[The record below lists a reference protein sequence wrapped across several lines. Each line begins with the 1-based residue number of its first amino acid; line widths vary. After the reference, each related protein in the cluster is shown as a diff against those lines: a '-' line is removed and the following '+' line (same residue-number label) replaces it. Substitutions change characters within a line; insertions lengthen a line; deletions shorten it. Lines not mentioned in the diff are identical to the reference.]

1 MIPVQPPQI
10 GPHEGLELE
19 LLLNGS
25 KQIALFFSDY
35 PELSE
40 EYTHCFNQE
49 ILHLTRKIIF
59 IDKNNLPLEAHIVH
73 KNKNDPNVALLTQLL
88 IQSFSLDDQRQLID
102 IERNIGKILGYEQR
116 DIDFYIQK
124 HETCLNAKVHPKLL

>member
-10 GPHEGLELE
+10 GPHEGRELE

-40 EYTHCFNQE
+40 EYTHCLNQE

-59 IDKNNLPLEAHIVH
+59 IDKNNFPLEAHIVH
-73 KNKNDPNVALLTQLL
+73 KNKNDPNVPLL
-88 IQSFSLDDQRQLID
+88 IQLLMQAFSVDDKNQMIS
-102 IERNIGKILGYEQR
+102 IERNIGKILGYDQC

-124 HETCLNAKVHPKLL
+124 LEARLNTKDHTKNL